1 MGGAGK
7 DGQFRRSVS
16 RRHDRGSERSAASN
30 LMRLIDTA
38 IAVDEPSRM
47 ASGTPVEAWNRPM
60 WMMTAPT
67 RLPDDSAW
75 MPDGSPADYPFAP
88 RVRSRS
94 NAGKDAPAA
103 DLVRS

>member
-1 MGGAGK
+1 VGGAGK

-47 ASGTPVEAWNRPM
+47 GVRHAFRGAESPDVDDDCSYQ
-60 WMMTAPT
+60 AP
-67 RLPDDSAW
+67 
-75 MPDGSPADYPFAP
+75 
-88 RVRSRS
+88 
-94 NAGKDAPAA
+94 
-103 DLVRS
+103 